1 MVKLGRA
8 MNPHDDN
15 GDIKKVMHTAI
26 GNGAYFYILA
36 LHYFF
41 TIILLAMFIGNVRV
55 YFLLGIFY
63 LLCRWQSPNNILK
76 GVKSRCYK
84 IGKFELGCN
93 GTIPK
98 FEGH

>member
-15 GDIKKVMHTAI
+15 GDIKKVIHIAI

-36 LHYFF
+36 LHCFF
-41 TIILLAMFIGNVRV
+41 SIDSFAMFIGNVRV

-63 LLCRWQSPNNILK
+63 LLLYMVVSQQHP
-76 GVKSRCYK
+76 
-84 IGKFELGCN
+84 
-93 GTIPK
+93 
-98 FEGH
+98 